1 MLYRV
6 ATEITGKSGIACWTA
21 GAAAVRYAKR
31 GVTFCHHV
39 VSYCAAMCVCV
50 RVCVCSGARVDCIRL
65 LAPHLAV
72 CHRQRGVCSQPVLRR
87 VAVVPCSEV
96 PPHTSILPHL
106 WRQLTRP
113 CLRAWVVCAVSD
125 TPSPEAPGASLGV
138 PSCVALRCATNTPS
152 CCSKHQP
159 SHGSCGRSIAVVYVV
174 SGCTSHAWWWC
185 LTHRLGVQVLTV
197 AKLRNWAGLFFLG
210 LAPYLYLPIAHSLN
224 PRPGGWGNPSSLS
237 GFWRHITRAGACFRA
252 VPCCAVPCWCG
263 VAAGCGCAAVR
274 EPVLVVMVA
283 LPMHVLVCVPVPVP
297 VPVLPWALTHT
308 SACWAP

>member
-1 MLYRV
+1 MR
-6 ATEITGKSGIACWTA
+6 T
-21 GAAAVRYAKR
+21 
-31 GVTFCHHV
+31 
-39 VSYCAAMCVCV
+39 
-50 RVCVCSGARVDCIRL
+50 
-65 LAPHLAV
+65 
-72 CHRQRGVCSQPVLRR
+72 
-87 VAVVPCSEV
+87 
-96 PPHTSILPHL
+96 
-106 WRQLTRP
+106 
-113 CLRAWVVCAVSD
+113 VSD
-125 TPSPEAPGASLGV
+125 TPSPEAPGASLGA

-174 SGCTSHAWWWC
+174 SGRTSHAWWWC

-237 GFWRHITRAGACFRA
+237 GFWRHITRAGACFCASVLCRA
-252 VPCCAVPCWCG
+252 VLCCAVLCCAVLCWCG
-263 VAAGCGCAAVR
+263 VAAGCGCEGVR
-274 EPVLVVMVA
+274 VSLYLSLWLLCLCMCLCVHVA
-283 LPMHVLVCVPVPVP
+283 VPVPVP